1 MKKSKKYADDPYA
14 AREAEKYENPVP
26 SREAIMKLL
35 EEAGQPKSLKKILD
49 GLGVDD
55 EDGKIAVR
63 RRLKAMVRDGQL
75 LRNRKNLFGLAKE
88 MGMICGLIQ
97 GHPDGY
103 GFVIPEAGGEDI
115 FLSAKEM
122 RQVLHGDKVMVR
134 AVEGH
139 QRGKLEGNIVEV
151 LQRNNHTVLGHY
163 HLDSGI
169 AYVIP
174 DDRRI
179 GQDILIP
186 QGQSADARQGQIVVA
201 TIDRQ
206 PDKYTQP
213 VGHISE
219 VLGEHMAP
227 GMEIEIATRKYELPY
242 TWPDEVISKL
252 KYLPTEVQEDQLH
265 GRLDLRDLPLVTIDG
280 EDARDFD
287 DAVFSGK
294 TDSGWQL
301 IVAIADVA
309 SYVKKGHPLDREA
322 VKRGNSVYFPEQV
335 IPMLPEQLSNGLC
348 SLNPDVDRL
357 CMVCIMEID
366 QAGEISEWRFENA
379 VMRSHARLTYSKVA
393 SILVDGDAG
402 LIQQYAAI
410 FEPLQNLYDL
420 YRLRNQWRSK
430 QGMMDLD
437 MPETRIIFNEQ
448 RKIDAIVPLVRNEA
462 HRLIEEFMLA
472 ANVCAAK
479 TIAEADYHGL
489 YRVHEG
495 PTEEKRDNLR
505 KFLFEIGL
513 TLGGGDEPDVT
524 DYSRLLNDMAQ
535 RPDAEV
541 IKPMILRS
549 LSQARYEPACDGHF
563 ALGFTHYTHFTS
575 PIRRYP
581 DLQVH
586 RTLKAILLH
595 KPSPYSELELVELGE
610 HCSMTERR
618 ADDATRDVMRWLKA
632 EYMVDRVGEE
642 FSGAISGV
650 TGFGVFVQLDDIY
663 IDGLIHITA
672 LGNEYFHF
680 DAGKSRLTGEHTRRS
695 YRLGDRLRVTVVRVD
710 VDEGRID
717 LELAG
722 EGAASTSSSNKKP
735 VSGREKFMS
744 KNKAKK
750 GANKHGTAK
759 RGKSLSRNRSGKVK
773 KSKKSKS
780 QSKAR
785 KK

>member
-1 MKKSKKYADDPYA
+1 MTKSKKYTVDPFA
-14 AREAEKYENPVP
+14 AREAEKYDNPVP
-26 SREAIMKLL
+26 SREAIMALL
-35 EEAGQPKSLKKILD
+35 EEAGQPKSMKKILD

-55 EDGKIAVR
+55 EDGKIAIR

-75 LRNRKNLFGLAKE
+75 LKNRKNLFGVAKQ

-97 GHPDGY
+97 GHPDGF

-115 FLSAKEM
+115 FLSAREM

-134 AVEGH
+134 AVEGD
-139 QRGKLEGNIVEV
+139 RKGKLEGSIIEV

-169 AYVIP
+169 GYVIP

-186 QGQSADARQGQIVVA
+186 QGQSADAKHGQIVVA
-201 TIDRQ
+201 AIDSQ
-206 PDKYTQP
+206 PDKHSQP

-242 TWPDEVISKL
+242 VWPDEVNK
-252 KYLPTEVQEDQLH
+252 KVKTLPAEVQDNQIQ
-265 GRLDLRDLPLVTIDG
+265 GRLDLRDLPLLTIDG

-287 DAVFSGK
+287 DAVFSRR
-294 TDSGWQL
+294 TENGWEL

-309 SYVKKGHPLDREA
+309 SYVKKGHELDQEA

-335 IPMLPEQLSNGLC
+335 IPMLPEALSNGLC
-348 SLNPDVDRL
+348 SLNPEVNRL
-357 CMVCIMEID
+357 CMVCIMQID
-366 QAGEISEWRFENA
+366 EGGDISEWRFDNA
-379 VMRSHARLTYSKVA
+379 VMRSHARLTYNKVA
-393 SILVDGDAG
+393 SILVDGDPE
-402 LIQQYAAI
+402 LIQQYSAVFGA
-410 FEPLQNLYDL
+410 LQDL
-420 YRLRNQWRSK
+420 YALYQLRNNWRSR

-437 MPETRIIFNEQ
+437 MPETRIIFNQE
-448 RKIDAIVPLVRNEA
+448 RKIEAIVPQVRNEA

-472 ANVCAAK
+472 ANVCAAR
-479 TIAEADYHGL
+479 TISDAGYHGL
-489 YRVHEG
+489 YRVHDG

-513 TLGGGDEPDVT
+513 SLGGGDEPDVE
-524 DYSRLLNDMAQ
+524 DYSRLLADMSE
-535 RPDAEV
+535 RDDAEV

-549 LSQARYEPACDGHF
+549 LSQARYEPTCDGHF

-586 RTLKAILLH
+586 RTLKAILLK
-595 KPSPYSELELVELGE
+595 KPSPYSELQLVELGE

-632 EYMVDRVGEE
+632 EYMVDRVGEQ
-642 FSGAISGV
+642 FTGAVSGV
-650 TGFGVFVQLDDIY
+650 TGFGLFVQLDDIY
-663 IDGLIHITA
+663 IDGLIHITS
-672 LGNEYFHF
+672 LGNDYFQF
-680 DAGKSRLTGEHTRRS
+680 DAAKGRLTGERTHRS
-695 YRLGDRLRVTVVRVD
+695 YRLGDRLSVTVVRVD

-717 LELAG
+717 LELAENPEAKTG
-722 EGAASTSSSNKKP
+722 SEKKP
-735 VSGREKFMS
+735 VSGRDKFMS
-744 KNKAKK
+744 KKPRKK
-750 GANKHGTAK
+750 GTNKHGSSK
-759 RGKSLSRNRSGKVK
+759 RGSTLSRNKSGKKKSNKKKSVK
-773 KSKKSKS
+773 K
-780 QSKAR
+780 AR
-785 KK
+785 RS

>member
-1 MKKSKKYADDPYA
+1 MTKSKKYTVDPYA
-14 AREAEKYENPVP
+14 AREAEKYDNPVP
-26 SREAIMKLL
+26 SREAIMAVL
-35 EEAGQPKSLKKILD
+35 EEAGQPKSLGKILSA
-49 GLGVDD
+49 LGVDD
-55 EDGKIAVR
+55 EDGKIAIR

-75 LRNRKNLFGLAKE
+75 LRNRKNLFGLAKQ

-97 GHPDGY
+97 GHPDGF

-115 FLSAKEM
+115 FLSAREM

-134 AVEGH
+134 AVEGDR
-139 QRGKLEGNIVEV
+139 RGKLEGSIVEV
-151 LQRNNHTVLGHY
+151 LQHNNETVLGHY

-169 AYVIP
+169 GYVIP

-186 QGQSADARQGQIVVA
+186 QGQEAEAQHGQIVVA
-201 TIDRQ
+201 VIDRQ
-206 PDKYTQP
+206 PDKHSQP

-242 TWPDEVISKL
+242 IWPDEVTKRVE
-252 KYLPTEVQEDQLH
+252 KLPTDVQQNQIK
-265 GRLDLRDLPLVTIDG
+265 GRLDLRDQPLVTIDG

-287 DAVFSGK
+287 DAVLSRK
-294 TDSGWQL
+294 TDTGWEL

-309 SYVKKGHPLDREA
+309 SYVKKGQVLDQEA

-335 IPMLPEQLSNGLC
+335 IPMLPEALSNGLC

-357 CMVCIMEID
+357 CMVCIMDVD
-366 QAGEISEWRFENA
+366 QDGDITEWRFDNA
-379 VMRSHARLTYSKVA
+379 VMRSHARLTYDKVA
-393 SILVDGDAG
+393 SILVDGDPE
-402 LIQQYAAI
+402 LIQQYAAV

-420 YRLRNQWRSK
+420 YRLRNNWRSR

-437 MPETRIIFNEQ
+437 MPETRIIFNEE
-448 RKIDAIVPLVRNEA
+448 RKIEAIVPLVRNEA

-472 ANVCAAK
+472 ANVCAAR
-479 TIAEADYHGL
+479 TISDANYHGL
-489 YRVHEG
+489 YRVHDG

-513 TLGGGDEPDVT
+513 TLSGGDEPGVN
-524 DYSRLLNDMAQ
+524 DYSRLLADMAQ
-535 RPDAEV
+535 RDDAEV

-549 LSQARYEPACDGHF
+549 LSQAPYEPSCDGHF
-563 ALGFTHYTHFTS
+563 ALGFTHYAHFTS

-586 RTLKAILLH
+586 RTLKAILLK

-642 FSGAISGV
+642 FSGAVSGV
-650 TGFGVFVQLDDIY
+650 TGFGLFVQLDDIY

-672 LGNEYFHF
+672 LGNDYFQF
-680 DAGKSRLTGEHTRRS
+680 DAAKGRLIGERTNHS
-695 YRLGDRLRVTVVRVD
+695 YRLGDKMNVVVVRVD
-710 VDEGRID
+710 VDEGKID
-717 LELAG
+717 LELAEKPEAKKG
-722 EGAASTSSSNKKP
+722 SEKKP
-735 VSGREKFMS
+735 VSGRDKFMS
-744 KNKAKK
+744 KKPKK
-750 GANKHGTAK
+750 GTNKHGTAK
-759 RGKSLSRNRSGKVK
+759 RGKTTSRNKNRKKSVK
-773 KSKKSKS
+773 KSKGV
-780 QSKAR
+780 
-785 KK
+785 KKTRRS

>member
-1 MKKSKKYADDPYA
+1 MTKSKKYTVDPFA
-14 AREAEKYENPVP
+14 AREAEKYDNPVP
-26 SREAIMKLL
+26 SREAIMAVL
-35 EEAGQPKSLKKILD
+35 EEAGQPKSLGKILTA
-49 GLGVDD
+49 LGVDD
-55 EDGKIAVR
+55 EDGKIAIR

-75 LRNRKNLFGLAKE
+75 LRNRKNLFGLARQ
-88 MGMICGLIQ
+88 MGMVCGLIQ
-97 GHPDGY
+97 GHPDGF
-103 GFVIPEAGGEDI
+103 GFVIPEAGGDDI
-115 FLSAKEM
+115 FLSAREM

-134 AVEGH
+134 AVEGDR
-139 QRGKLEGNIVEV
+139 RGKLEGSIVEV
-151 LQRNNHTVLGHY
+151 LQRNNQTVLGHY

-169 AYVIP
+169 GYVIP

-186 QGQSADARQGQIVVA
+186 QGQAAEAQQGQIVVA
-201 TIDRQ
+201 VIDRQ
-206 PDKYTQP
+206 PDKHSQP

-242 TWPDEVISKL
+242 IWPDEVNKRVG
-252 KYLPTEVQEDQLH
+252 KLPTEVQQDQVQ
-265 GRLDLRDLPLVTIDG
+265 GRLDLRQLPLVTIDG

-287 DAVFSGK
+287 DAVLSRK
-294 TDSGWQL
+294 TKTGWEL
-301 IVAIADVA
+301 TVAIADVA
-309 SYVKKGHPLDREA
+309 SYVKKGQVLDQEA

-335 IPMLPEQLSNGLC
+335 IPMLPEALSNGLC

-357 CMVCIMEID
+357 CMVCIMDID
-366 QAGEISEWRFENA
+366 QDGEITAWRFDNA
-379 VMRSHARLTYSKVA
+379 VMRSHARLTYDKVA
-393 SILVDGDAG
+393 AILVDGDPA
-402 LIQQYAAI
+402 LIHQYAAV
-410 FEPLQNLYDL
+410 FEPLQDLYDL
-420 YRLRNQWRSK
+420 YKLRNHWRSR

-437 MPETRIIFNEQ
+437 MPETRIIFNEE
-448 RKIDAIVPLVRNEA
+448 RKIEAIVPLVRNEA

-472 ANVCAAK
+472 ANVCAAR
-479 TIAEADYHGL
+479 TISDANYHGL
-489 YRVHEG
+489 YRVHDG

-513 TLGGGDEPDVT
+513 TLGGGDEPDVN
-524 DYSRLLNDMAQ
+524 DYSRLLADMAQ
-535 RPDAEV
+535 RDDAEV

-549 LSQARYEPACDGHF
+549 LSQARYEPSCDGHF

-586 RTLKAILLH
+586 RTLKAILLK

-642 FSGAISGV
+642 FSGAVSGV
-650 TGFGVFVQLDDIY
+650 TGFGLFVQLDDIY

-672 LGNEYFHF
+672 LGNDYFQF
-680 DAGKSRLTGEHTRRS
+680 DAAKGRLIGERTNRS
-695 YRLGDRLRVTVVRVD
+695 YRLGDKMNVVVVRVD

-717 LELAG
+717 LELADKP
-722 EGAASTSSSNKKP
+722 EAKTESEKKP
-735 VSGREKFMS
+735 VSGRDKFMS
-744 KNKAKK
+744 KKPKK
-750 GANKHGTAK
+750 GTNKHGTAK
-759 RGKSLSRNRSGKVK
+759 RGKTTSRNKNRKKSVK
-773 KSKKSKS
+773 KSKAANKTMSS
-780 QSKAR
+780 
-785 KK
+785 

>member
-1 MKKSKKYADDPYA
+1 MTKSKKYTEDPFA
-14 AREAEKYENPVP
+14 EREAEKYENPVP
-26 SREAIMKLL
+26 SREAILSLL
-35 EEAGQPKSLKKILD
+35 KQTGQLLPLMKILD
-49 GLGVDD
+49 ALNIDD
-55 EDGKIAVR
+55 EESKIAIR

-75 LRNRKNLFGLAKE
+75 LRNRKNMYGLAQQ
-88 MGMICGLIQ
+88 MGMTCGLIQ

-103 GFVIPEAGGEDI
+103 GFVIPEAGGEDV

-134 AVEGH
+134 AMEGA
-139 QRGKLEGNIVEV
+139 RGKLEGSIVEV

-163 HLDSGI
+163 HVDTGI
-169 AYVIP
+169 GYVIP

-179 GQDILIP
+179 VQDILIP
-186 QGQSADARQGQIVVA
+186 QGRSAEAKQGQIVVA
-201 TIDRQ
+201 VIDRQ
-206 PDKYTQP
+206 PDKHSQP

-242 TWPDEVISKL
+242 IWPDEVSHKV
-252 KYLPTEVQEDQLH
+252 KSLPSEVHKGQAQ
-265 GRLDLRDLPLVTIDG
+265 GRLDLRDQPLVTIDG

-287 DAVFSGK
+287 DAVLSRK

-309 SYVKKGHPLDREA
+309 AYVKKGQPLDKEA
-322 VKRGNSVYFPEQV
+322 IKRGNSVYFPEQV

-366 QAGEISEWRFENA
+366 QNGEISDWRFDNA
-379 VMRSHARLTYSKVA
+379 VMCSRARLTYTKVA
-393 SILVDGDAG
+393 SILVEGDPE
-402 LIQQYAAI
+402 LIQEYSSV
-410 FEPLQNLYDL
+410 FEALQNLYEL
-420 YRLRNQWRSK
+420 YQLRRLWRER
-430 QGMMDLD
+430 QGAMDLD
-437 MPETRIIFNEQ
+437 MPETRIIFNDK
-448 RKIDAIVPLVRNEA
+448 RKIEAIVPQVRNEA

-479 TIAEADYHGL
+479 TISDARYPGL

-505 KFLFEIGL
+505 KFLFEVGL
-513 TLGGGDEPDVT
+513 SLSGGDEPGVQ
-524 DYSRLLNDMAQ
+524 DYARLLADVSQ

-549 LSQARYEPACDGHF
+549 LSQARYTPDCDGHF

-586 RTLKAILLH
+586 RTLKAILR
-595 KPSPYSELELVELGE
+595 KNPSPYTELELVELGE

-632 EYMVDRVGEE
+632 EYMVDHVGGE
-642 FSGAISGV
+642 FPGTVSGV
-650 TGFGVFVQLDDIY
+650 TGFGLFVTLDEIY

-672 LGNEYFHF
+672 LGNDYFQF
-680 DAGKSRLTGEHTRRS
+680 DVAKGRLSGERTRRT
-695 YRLGDRLRVTVVRVD
+695 YRLGDRLRVVVVRVD

-722 EGAASTSSSNKKP
+722 KDGETKDGAETQNKRQGKSSSKK
-735 VSGREKFMS
+735 S
-744 KNKAKK
+744 KTK
-750 GANKHGTAK
+750 GTNKHGTGKRGKTLSRNKGGKKNSRQAK
-759 RGKSLSRNRSGKVK
+759 RGKKVRRT
-773 KSKKSKS
+773 
-780 QSKAR
+780 Q
-785 KK
+785 

>member
-1 MKKSKKYADDPYA
+1 MTKSKKYTKDPFA
-14 AREAEKYENPVP
+14 EREAEKYENPVP
-26 SREAIMKLL
+26 SREAILSLL
-35 EEAGQPKSLKKILD
+35 KQAGRLLSLKKIL
-49 GLGVDD
+49 GALNIDD
-55 EDGKIAVR
+55 EESKEAIR

-75 LRNRKNLFGLAKE
+75 LRNRKNMYGLAQQ
-88 MGMICGLIQ
+88 MGMTCGLIQ

-103 GFVIPEAGGEDI
+103 GFVIPEAGGEDV

-134 AVEGH
+134 SMEGP
-139 QRGKLEGNIVEV
+139 RGKLEGSIVEV

-163 HLDSGI
+163 HVDAGI
-169 AYVIP
+169 GYVIP

-201 TIDRQ
+201 VIDRQ
-206 PDKYTQP
+206 PDKHSRP

-227 GMEIEIATRKYELPY
+227 GMEIEIATRKYELPHI
-242 TWPDEVISKL
+242 WPDEVSHRVKS
-252 KYLPTEVQEDQLH
+252 LPSEVQDDQTQ
-265 GRLDLRDLPLVTIDG
+265 GRLDLRDQPLLTIDG

-287 DAVFSGK
+287 DAVLSLR
-294 TDSGWQL
+294 TESGWQL
-301 IVAIADVA
+301 TVAIADVA
-309 SYVKKGHPLDREA
+309 SYVKKGQPLDKEA
-322 VKRGNSVYFPEQV
+322 IKRGNSVYFPEQV
-335 IPMLPEQLSNGLC
+335 IPMLPEKLSNGLC

-366 QAGEISEWRFENA
+366 HEGEITDWRFDNA
-379 VMRSHARLTYSKVA
+379 VMRSQARLTYTRVA
-393 SILVDGDAG
+393 SILVDGDQD
-402 LIQQYAAI
+402 LIQEYSSV
-410 FEPLQNLYDL
+410 FEALQNLYSL
-420 YRLRNQWRSK
+420 YQLRQRWRER
-430 QGMMDLD
+430 QGAMDLD
-437 MPETRIIFNEQ
+437 MPETLIIFNDE
-448 RKIDAIVPLVRNEA
+448 RKIEAIVPQVRNEA

-472 ANVCAAK
+472 ANVCAAR
-479 TIAEADYHGL
+479 TISDAKYPGL

-505 KFLFEIGL
+505 NFLFEIGL
-513 TLGGGDEPDVT
+513 SLSGGDEPDVQ
-524 DYSRLLNDMAQ
+524 DYARLLADMSQ

-549 LSQARYEPACDGHF
+549 LSQARYTPDCDGHF

-586 RTLKAILLH
+586 RTLKAILLK
-595 KPSPYSELELVELGE
+595 KPSPYKELELVELGE

-632 EYMVDRVGEE
+632 EYMVDHVGDE
-642 FSGAISGV
+642 FPGTVSGV
-650 TGFGVFVQLDDIY
+650 TGFGLFVTLDEIY

-672 LGNEYFHF
+672 LGNDYFHF
-680 DAGKSRLTGEHTRRS
+680 DAAKSRLTGERTRKT
-695 YRLGDRLRVTVVRVD
+695 YRPGDRLQVMVVRVD

-717 LELAG
+717 LEFAG
-722 EGAASTSSSNKKP
+722 KVGGGKTGSENQDDRRGKSRT
-735 VSGREKFMS
+735 R
-744 KNKAKK
+744 KNKTK
-750 GANKHGTAK
+750 GTNKHGTGK
-759 RGKSLSRNRSGKVK
+759 RGKTLSRNKAGKKNSKQTRRGK
-773 KSKKSKS
+773 KN
-780 QSKAR
+780 R
-785 KK
+785 KPS

>member
-1 MKKSKKYADDPYA
+1 MTKSKKYSADPYA
-14 AREAEKYENPVP
+14 AREAEKYDNPVP
-26 SREAIMKLL
+26 SREAIMAVLK
-35 EEAGQPKSLKKILD
+35 EAGQPKSIRNILTA
-49 GLGVDD
+49 LGVDD
-55 EDGKIAVR
+55 EDGKIAIR

-75 LRNRKNLFGLAKE
+75 LRNRKNLYGLARE

-97 GHPDGY
+97 GHPDGF

-115 FLSAKEM
+115 FLSAREM

-134 AVEGH
+134 AVEGD
-139 QRGKLEGNIVEV
+139 RKGKLEGSIVEV

-169 AYVIP
+169 GYVIP

-186 QGQSADARQGQIVVA
+186 QGQAADAKHGQIVVA
-201 TIDRQ
+201 TIDNQ
-206 PDKYTQP
+206 PDKVSQP

-242 TWPDEVISKL
+242 IWPESVEKNVKSLPSEVH
-252 KYLPTEVQEDQLH
+252 EDQLQ
-265 GRLDLRDLPLVTIDG
+265 GRLDLRHLQLVTIDG

-287 DAVFSGK
+287 DAVFSRK
-294 TDSGWQL
+294 TEKGWEL

-309 SYVKKGHPLDREA
+309 SYVKKGQELDKEA

-335 IPMLPEQLSNGLC
+335 IPMLPEVLSNGLC
-348 SLNPDVDRL
+348 SLNPEVNRL
-357 CMVCIMEID
+357 CMVCIMQID
-366 QAGEISEWRFENA
+366 DSGEIKDWRFDNA
-379 VMRSHARLTYSKVA
+379 VMRSHARLTYDKVA
-393 SILVDGDAG
+393 SILVDGDPD
-402 LIQQYAAI
+402 LIQQYASL
-410 FEPLQNLYDL
+410 FESLQNLYQL
-420 YRLRNQWRSK
+420 YKLRNHWRSG

-437 MPETRIIFNEQ
+437 MPETRIIFNEE
-448 RKIDAIVPLVRNEA
+448 RKIEAIVPQVRNEA

-472 ANVCAAK
+472 ANICAAR
-479 TIAEADYHGL
+479 TISDAKYHAL
-489 YRVHEG
+489 YRVHDG

-513 TLGGGDEPDVT
+513 SLGGGDEPGVP
-524 DYSRLLNDMAQ
+524 DYSRLLADMSE
-535 RPDAEV
+535 RDDAEV

-549 LSQARYEPACDGHF
+549 LSQARYEPECNGHF

-586 RTLKAILLH
+586 RTLKAILLK
-595 KPSPYSELELVELGE
+595 KPSPYTELELVELGE

-632 EYMVDRVGEE
+632 EYMVDRVGQE
-642 FSGAISGV
+642 FTGAVSGV
-650 TGFGVFVQLDDIY
+650 TGFGLFVQLDDIY

-672 LGNEYFHF
+672 LGNDYFQF
-680 DAGKSRLTGEHTRRS
+680 DAAKSRLTGERSNQS
-695 YRLGDRLRVTVVRVD
+695 YRLGDRLNVIVVRVD

-717 LELAG
+717 LELADQS
-722 EGAASTSSSNKKP
+722 AATAKSVNKSA
-735 VSGREKFMS
+735 SGREKFMS
-744 KNKAKK
+744 KMPKK
-750 GANKHGTAK
+750 GTKKRSTAK
-759 RGKSLSRNRSGKVK
+759 RGKTSSQDKRGANKPRQSKAVK
-773 KSKKSKS
+773 KSRS
-780 QSKAR
+780 
-785 KK
+785 

>member
-1 MKKSKKYADDPYA
+1 MKKSKKYTNDPFA
-14 AREAEKYENPVP
+14 EREAGKYENPVP
-26 SREAIMKLL
+26 SREAILSLL
-35 EEAGQPKSLKKILD
+35 KEAGQLLSMKKIL
-49 GLGVDD
+49 GALEIDD
-55 EDGKIAVR
+55 AESKEAIR

-75 LRNRKNLFGLAKE
+75 LRNRKNMYGMAQQ

-97 GHPDGY
+97 GHPDGF
-103 GFVIPEAGGEDI
+103 GFVIPEAGGDDV
-115 FLSAKEM
+115 FLSAREM

-134 AVEGH
+134 TMEG
-139 QRGKLEGNIVEV
+139 QRGKQEGSIVEV
-151 LQRNNHTVLGHY
+151 LQRNNHTVLGNY
-163 HLDSGI
+163 HVDTGI
-169 AYVIP
+169 GYVIP

-186 QGQSADARQGQIVVA
+186 QGQSADAKPGQIVVA
-201 TIDRQ
+201 VIDRQ
-206 PDKYTQP
+206 PDKHSQP

-227 GMEIEIATRKYELPY
+227 GMEIEIATRKYELPHA
-242 TWPDEVISKL
+242 WPDEVSNKV
-252 KYLPTEVQEDQLH
+252 KTLPSEVQEEQTQ
-265 GRLDLRDLPLVTIDG
+265 GRLDLRDQPLVTIDG

-287 DAVFSGK
+287 DAVLSRK
-294 TDSGWQL
+294 TETGWQL

-309 SYVKKGHPLDREA
+309 SYVKKGQPLDKEA

-335 IPMLPEQLSNGLC
+335 IPMLPEKLSNGLC

-366 QAGEISEWRFENA
+366 HDGEISDWRFDNA
-379 VMRSHARLTYSKVA
+379 VMRSQARLTYEKVA
-393 SILVDGDAG
+393 SILVDGDAE
-402 LIQQYAAI
+402 LIREYASV
-410 FEPLQNLYDL
+410 FEALQNLYQL
-420 YRLRNQWRSK
+420 YQLRHQWRER
-430 QGMMDLD
+430 QGAMDLD
-437 MPETRIIFNEQ
+437 MPETRIIFNEE
-448 RKIDAIVPLVRNEA
+448 RKIEAIVPQIRNEA

-472 ANVCAAK
+472 ANVCAAR
-479 TIAEADYHGL
+479 TISDANYHGL

-513 TLGGGDEPDVT
+513 SLSGGDEPGVK
-524 DYSRLLNDMAQ
+524 DYAQLLEDMSQ

-549 LSQARYEPACDGHF
+549 LSQARYTPDCDGHF
-563 ALGFTHYTHFTS
+563 ALGFTHYAHFTS

-586 RTLKAILLH
+586 RTLKAILRK
-595 KPSPYSELELVELGE
+595 KPSPYTELELVELGE

-632 EYMVDRVGEE
+632 EYMVDHVGEE
-642 FSGAISGV
+642 FSGSVSGV
-650 TGFGVFVQLDDIY
+650 TGFGLFVTLDEIF

-672 LGNEYFHF
+672 LGNDYFQF
-680 DAGKSRLTGEHTRRS
+680 DAAKSRLTGERTHKS
-695 YRLGDRLRVTVVRVD
+695 YRPGDRLQVIVVRVD

-722 EGAASTSSSNKKP
+722 FDAGSKRGSENKGPRDRNPK
-735 VSGREKFMS
+735 GKGKS
-744 KNKAKK
+744 KGK
-750 GANKHGTAK
+750 NKHGTEK
-759 RGKSLSRNRSGKVK
+759 RGKALSRKKGGKKNIRRGK
-773 KSKKSKS
+773 KP
-780 QSKAR
+780 
-785 KK
+785 

>member
-1 MKKSKKYADDPYA
+1 MTKSKKYVDDPYA
-14 AREAEKYENPVP
+14 AREAEKYDNPVP

-151 LQRNNHTVLGHY
+151 LQRNNHTVLGHF

-186 QGQSADARQGQIVVA
+186 QGQSADASQGQIVVA

-242 TWPDEVISKL
+242 IWPDEVTSKL
-252 KYLPTEVQEDQLH
+252 IHLPTEVQEDQLQ

-287 DAVFSGK
+287 DAVFSRK

-309 SYVKKGHPLDREA
+309 SYVKKGHPLDKEA
-322 VKRGNSVYFPEQV
+322 IKRGNSVYFPEQV

-357 CMVCIMEID
+357 CMACIMEID

-410 FEPLQNLYDL
+410 FEPLQNLYEL

-479 TIAEADYHGL
+479 TIADANYHGL

-549 LSQARYEPACDGHF
+549 LSQARYEPTCDGHF

-586 RTLKAILLH
+586 RTLKAILTQ

-642 FSGAISGV
+642 FSGAVSGV

-722 EGAASTSSSNKKP
+722 EDVASTSRTDKKP

-744 KNKAKK
+744 KNKPKK

-759 RGKSLSRNRSGKVK
+759 RGKSLARNRSGKVK
-773 KSKKSKS
+773 TSKKSKS
-780 QSKAR
+780 RSKAR

>member
-1 MKKSKKYADDPYA
+1 MTKSKKYTVDPFA
-14 AREAEKYENPVP
+14 AREAEKYDNPVP
-26 SREAIMKLL
+26 SREAIMALL
-35 EEAGQPKSLKKILD
+35 EEAGQPKSMKKILD
-49 GLGVDD
+49 GLGVDG
-55 EDGKIAVR
+55 EDGKIAIR

-75 LRNRKNLFGLAKE
+75 LKNRKNLFGVAKQ

-97 GHPDGY
+97 GHPDGF

-115 FLSAKEM
+115 FLSAREM
-122 RQVLHGDKVMVR
+122 RQVLHGDRVMVR
-134 AVEGH
+134 AVEGD
-139 QRGKLEGNIVEV
+139 RKGKLEGSIIEV

-169 AYVIP
+169 GYVIP

-186 QGQSADARQGQIVVA
+186 QGQSADAKHGQIVVA
-201 TIDRQ
+201 TIDNQ
-206 PDKYTQP
+206 PDKHSQP

-242 TWPDEVISKL
+242 IWPDEVNK
-252 KYLPTEVQEDQLH
+252 KVKTLPSDVQDKQIQ
-265 GRLDLRDLPLVTIDG
+265 GRLDLRNLPLLTIDG

-287 DAVFSGK
+287 DAVFSHR
-294 TDSGWQL
+294 TENGWEL

-309 SYVKKGHPLDREA
+309 SYVKKGNELDQEA

-335 IPMLPEQLSNGLC
+335 IPMLPEALSNGLC
-348 SLNPDVDRL
+348 SLNPEVNRL
-357 CMVCIMEID
+357 CMVCIMQID
-366 QAGEISEWRFENA
+366 ENGEISEWRFDNA
-379 VMRSHARLTYSKVA
+379 VMRSHARLTYNKVA
-393 SILVDGDAG
+393 SILVDGDPE
-402 LIQQYAAI
+402 LIQQYSAVFGA
-410 FEPLQNLYDL
+410 LQNLYNL
-420 YRLRNQWRSK
+420 YQLRNNWRSR

-437 MPETRIIFNEQ
+437 MPETRIIFNEE
-448 RKIDAIVPLVRNEA
+448 RKIEAIVPQVRNEA

-472 ANVCAAK
+472 ANICAAR
-479 TIAEADYHGL
+479 TISDAGYHGL
-489 YRVHEG
+489 YRVHDG

-513 TLGGGDEPDVT
+513 SLGGGDEPDVE
-524 DYSRLLNDMAQ
+524 DYSRLLADMSQ
-535 RPDAEV
+535 RDDAEV

-549 LSQARYEPACDGHF
+549 LSQARYEPTCDGHF

-586 RTLKAILLH
+586 RTLKAILLK
-595 KPSPYSELELVELGE
+595 KPSPYSELQLVELGE

-642 FSGAISGV
+642 FSGAVSGV
-650 TGFGVFVQLDDIY
+650 TGFGLFVQLDDIY
-663 IDGLIHITA
+663 IDGLIHITS
-672 LGNEYFHF
+672 LGNDYFQF
-680 DAGKSRLTGEHTRRS
+680 DAAKGRLTGERTHRS
-695 YRLGDRLRVTVVRVD
+695 YRLGDRLSVTVVRVD

-717 LELAG
+717 LELAEKPEEKTG
-722 EGAASTSSSNKKP
+722 SEKKS
-735 VSGREKFMS
+735 VSGRDKFMS
-744 KNKAKK
+744 KKPSKK
-750 GANKHGTAK
+750 GTNKHGTTK
-759 RGKSLSRNRSGKVK
+759 RGSTLSRNKSGKKSSKKKKSVK
-773 KSKKSKS
+773 K
-780 QSKAR
+780 AR
-785 KK
+785 RS

>member
-1 MKKSKKYADDPYA
+1 MTKLKKYPDDPFA
-14 AREAEKYENPVP
+14 KREAEKYENPVP
-26 SREAIMKLL
+26 SREAILALL
-35 EEAGQPKSLKKILD
+35 GGAGRLFSLKKIL
-49 GLGVDD
+49 GAFEI
-55 EDGKIAVR
+55 EDADSKVAIR

-75 LRNRKNLFGLAKE
+75 LRNRKNLYGLAGQ
-88 MGMICGLIQ
+88 MGMVCGLIQ

-103 GFVIPEAGGEDI
+103 GFVIPEAGGDDV
-115 FLSAKEM
+115 FLSAREM

-134 AVEGH
+134 AVEGDR
-139 QRGKLEGNIVEV
+139 RGKLEGSIVEV
-151 LQRNNHTVLGHY
+151 LQRNNHTVLGHF

-179 GQDILIP
+179 GQEILIP
-186 QGQSADARQGQIVVA
+186 QGRSADAKQGQIVVA
-201 TIDRQ
+201 VIDSQ
-206 PDKYTQP
+206 PDKHSKP

-242 TWPDEVISKL
+242 SWPDEVNERVSK
-252 KYLPTEVQEDQLH
+252 LPTEVQENQLQ
-265 GRLDLRDLPLVTIDG
+265 GRLDLRDLPLLTIDG

-287 DAVFSGK
+287 DAVVSRK

-309 SYVKKGHPLDREA
+309 SYVKKGQPLDKEA

-348 SLNPDVDRL
+348 SLNPAVDRL

-366 QAGEISEWRFENA
+366 HDGEISDWRFDNA
-379 VMRSHARLTYSKVA
+379 VMRSQARLTYTQVA
-393 SILVDGDAG
+393 AILVDGDPE
-402 LIQQYAAI
+402 LIQQYAAV

-420 YRLRNQWRSK
+420 FRLRNQWRSK

-437 MPETRIIFNEQ
+437 MPETRIIFNEE
-448 RKIDAIVPLVRNEA
+448 RKIEAIVPQVRNEA

-472 ANVCAAK
+472 ANVCAAR
-479 TIAEADYHGL
+479 TISDANYHGL
-489 YRVHEG
+489 YRVHDG

-513 TLGGGDEPDVT
+513 SLGGGDEPDVN
-524 DYSRLLNDMAQ
+524 DYSRLLTDMTQ
-535 RPDAEV
+535 RDDAEV
-541 IKPMILRS
+541 IKPMVLRS
-549 LSQARYEPACDGHF
+549 LSQARYEPACNGHF

-586 RTLKAILLH
+586 RTLKAILLN

-632 EYMVDRVGEE
+632 EYMVDHVGEE
-642 FSGAISGV
+642 FTGAVSGV
-650 TGFGVFVQLDDIY
+650 TGFGLFVQLDEIY

-672 LGNEYFHF
+672 LGNDYFQY
-680 DAGKSRLTGEHTRRS
+680 DAAKGRLTGERTHRS
-695 YRLGDRLRVTVVRVD
+695 YRLGDRLRVVVVRVD
-710 VDEGRID
+710 VDEGKID

-722 EGAASTSSSNKKP
+722 EEGSTKPGSDKKS
-735 VSGREKFMS
+735 VSGRDKFMS
-744 KNKAKK
+744 KMPKK
-750 GANKHGTAK
+750 GTNKHGTAK
-759 RGKSLSRNRSGKVK
+759 RGKSLSRNKNGRKG
-773 KSKKSKS
+773 SKKSKTRT
-780 QSKAR
+780 KVG

>member
-1 MKKSKKYADDPYA
+1 MTKSKKYTVDPFA
-14 AREAEKYENPVP
+14 AREAEKYDNPVP
-26 SREAIMKLL
+26 SREAIMAVL
-35 EEAGQPKSLKKILD
+35 EEAGQPKSLAKILTA
-49 GLGVDD
+49 LGIDD
-55 EDGKIAVR
+55 EDGKIAIR

-75 LRNRKNLFGLAKE
+75 LRNRKNLFGLAKQ

-97 GHPDGY
+97 GHPDGF

-115 FLSAKEM
+115 FLSAREM

-134 AVEGH
+134 AVEGD
-139 QRGKLEGNIVEV
+139 RKGKLEGTIVEV
-151 LQRNNHTVLGHY
+151 LQRNNQTVLGHY
-163 HLDSGI
+163 HLESGI
-169 AYVIP
+169 GYVIP

-186 QGQSADARQGQIVVA
+186 QGQSADAKQGQIVVA
-201 TIDRQ
+201 VIDSQ
-206 PDKYTQP
+206 PDKHSQP

-242 TWPDEVISKL
+242 IWPDEVSKRVE
-252 KYLPTEVQEDQLH
+252 KLPAEVQQDQIQ
-265 GRLDLRDLPLVTIDG
+265 GRLDLRQQPLVTIDG

-287 DAVFSGK
+287 DAVLSRK
-294 TDSGWQL
+294 TKTGWEL
-301 IVAIADVA
+301 TVAIADVA
-309 SYVKKGHPLDREA
+309 SYVKKGQVLDQEA

-335 IPMLPEQLSNGLC
+335 IPMLPEALSNGLC

-357 CMVCIMEID
+357 CMVCIMDID
-366 QAGEISEWRFENA
+366 QDGEITAWRFDNA
-379 VMRSHARLTYSKVA
+379 VMRSHARLTYDKVA
-393 SILVDGDAG
+393 AILVDGDPE
-402 LIQQYAAI
+402 LIQQYAAV

-420 YRLRNQWRSK
+420 YRLRNYWRGR

-437 MPETRIIFNEQ
+437 MPETRIIFNEE
-448 RKIDAIVPLVRNEA
+448 RKIEAIVPLVRNEA

-472 ANVCAAK
+472 ANVCAAR
-479 TIAEADYHGL
+479 TISDAGYHGL
-489 YRVHEG
+489 YRVHDG

-513 TLGGGDEPDVT
+513 TLGGGDEPDVN
-524 DYSRLLNDMAQ
+524 DYSSLLADISQ
-535 RPDAEV
+535 RDDAEI
-541 IKPMILRS
+541 IKPMLLRS
-549 LSQARYEPACDGHF
+549 LSQARYEPSCDGHF

-586 RTLKAILLH
+586 RTLKAILLK

-632 EYMVDRVGEE
+632 EYMVDHVGDE
-642 FSGAISGV
+642 FSGTVSGV
-650 TGFGVFVQLDDIY
+650 TGFGLFVQLDEIY

-672 LGNEYFHF
+672 LGNDYFQF
-680 DAGKSRLTGEHTRRS
+680 DAAKGRLTGERTNRS
-695 YRLGDRLRVTVVRVD
+695 YRLGDKLNVVVVRVD

-717 LELAG
+717 LELAEKPEAKTG
-722 EGAASTSSSNKKP
+722 SDKKP
-735 VSGREKFMS
+735 VSGRDKFMS
-744 KNKAKK
+744 KKPKK
-750 GANKHGTAK
+750 GTNKHGTAK
-759 RGKSLSRNRSGKVK
+759 RGKTTSRNKNRKKKTVK
-773 KSKKSKS
+773 KSKGT
-780 QSKAR
+780 
-785 KK
+785 KKTRRS

>member
-1 MKKSKKYADDPYA
+1 MTKSKKYTDDPFA
-14 AREAEKYENPVP
+14 KREAEKYENPVP
-26 SREAIMKLL
+26 SREAILSLL
-35 EEAGQPKSLKKILD
+35 KQAGQLLSLKKIL
-49 GLGVDD
+49 GALSISD
-55 EDGKIAVR
+55 EDGKIAIR

-75 LRNRKNLFGLAKE
+75 LRNRKNLYGLAGQ
-88 MGMICGLIQ
+88 MGMVCGLIQ

-103 GFVIPEAGGEDI
+103 GFVIPEAGGEDV
-115 FLSAKEM
+115 FLNAKEM

-134 AVEGH
+134 AVEGDR
-139 QRGKLEGNIVEV
+139 RGKLEGSIVEV
-151 LQRNNHTVLGHY
+151 LQRNNLSVLGHY
-163 HLDSGI
+163 HVDTGI
-169 AYVIP
+169 GYVIP

-201 TIDRQ
+201 VIDRQ
-206 PDKYTQP
+206 PDKHSQP

-242 TWPDEVISKL
+242 TWPDEVSERVSK
-252 KYLPTEVQEDQLH
+252 LPTEVHEDQLQ
-265 GRLDLRDLPLVTIDG
+265 GRLDLRDQPLVTIDG

-287 DAVFSGK
+287 DAVISRK

-309 SYVKKGHPLDREA
+309 SYVKKGQPLDMEA

-366 QAGEISEWRFENA
+366 QQGEISDWRFDNA
-379 VMRSHARLTYSKVA
+379 VMRSHARLTYTKVA
-393 SILVDGDAG
+393 AILVDGDPE
-402 LIQQYAAI
+402 LVQQYAAV

-437 MPETRIIFNEQ
+437 MPETRIIFNEE
-448 RKIDAIVPLVRNEA
+448 RKIEAIVPQVRNEA

-472 ANVCAAK
+472 ANVCAAR
-479 TIAEADYHGL
+479 TISEANYHGL
-489 YRVHEG
+489 YRVHDG

-505 KFLFEIGL
+505 QFLFEIGL
-513 TLGGGDEPDVT
+513 SLGGGDEPDVN
-524 DYSRLLNDMAQ
+524 DYSRLLADMSQ
-535 RPDAEV
+535 RDDAEV
-541 IKPMILRS
+541 IKPMVLRS

-586 RTLKAILLH
+586 RTLKAILLK

-632 EYMVDRVGEE
+632 EYMVDHVGEE
-642 FSGAISGV
+642 FTGAVSGV
-650 TGFGVFVQLDDIY
+650 TGFGLFVQLDDIY

-672 LGNEYFHF
+672 LGNDYFQY
-680 DAGKSRLTGEHTRRS
+680 DAAKGRLTGERTHRS
-695 YRLGDRLRVTVVRVD
+695 YRLGDRLSVVVVRVD
-710 VDEGRID
+710 VDEGKID

-722 EGAASTSSSNKKP
+722 EEGSAKPGSDKKS

-744 KNKAKK
+744 KKPKK
-750 GANKHGTAK
+750 GTNKHGTAK
-759 RGKSLSRNRSGKVK
+759 RGKTLSRNKKGKK
-773 KSKKSKS
+773 SSKKSKTRE
-780 QSKAR
+780 KVR

>member
-1 MKKSKKYADDPYA
+1 MTKSKKYTEDPFA
-14 AREAEKYENPVP
+14 EREAEKYENPVP
-26 SREAIMKLL
+26 SREAILL
-35 EEAGQPKSLKKILD
+35 LLKQAGQLLSLKKIL
-49 GLGVDD
+49 GALNIDD
-55 EDGKIAVR
+55 EESKVAIR

-75 LRNRKNLFGLAKE
+75 LRNRKNMYGLAQQ
-88 MGMICGLIQ
+88 MGMTCGLIQ

-103 GFVIPEAGGEDI
+103 GFVIPEAGGEDV

-134 AVEGH
+134 SMEGP
-139 QRGKLEGNIVEV
+139 RGKLEGSIVEV

-163 HLDSGI
+163 HVDAGI
-169 AYVIP
+169 GYVIP

-186 QGQSADARQGQIVVA
+186 QEKSADAKQGQIVVA
-201 TIDRQ
+201 VIDRQ
-206 PDKYTQP
+206 PDKHSRP

-242 TWPDEVISKL
+242 IWPDEVSHKA
-252 KYLPTEVQEDQLH
+252 KSLPSEVQEEQTQ
-265 GRLDLRDLPLVTIDG
+265 GRLDLRDQPLVTIDG

-287 DAVFSGK
+287 DAVLSRK
-294 TDSGWQL
+294 IDTGWQL

-309 SYVKKGHPLDREA
+309 SYVKKGQPLDKEA

-335 IPMLPEQLSNGLC
+335 IPMLPEKLSNGLC

-366 QAGEISEWRFENA
+366 HDGEISDWRFDNA
-379 VMRSHARLTYSKVA
+379 VMRSQARLTYTKVA
-393 SILVDGDAG
+393 SILVDGDPN
-402 LIQQYAAI
+402 LIQEYSSV
-410 FEPLQNLYDL
+410 FEALQNLYDL
-420 YRLRNQWRSK
+420 YQLRYQWRQR
-430 QGMMDLD
+430 QGAMDLD
-437 MPETRIIFNEQ
+437 MPETRIIFNDE
-448 RKIDAIVPLVRNEA
+448 RKIEAIVPQIRNEA

-479 TIAEADYHGL
+479 TISDANYPGL

-513 TLGGGDEPDVT
+513 SLGGGDEPGVQ
-524 DYSRLLNDMAQ
+524 DYARLLADISQ
-535 RPDAEV
+535 RADAEV

-549 LSQARYEPACDGHF
+549 LSQARYTPDCDGHF

-586 RTLKAILLH
+586 RTLKAILYNRT
-595 KPSPYSELELVELGE
+595 SPYTELELVELGE

-632 EYMVDRVGEE
+632 EYMVDHVGEE
-642 FSGAISGV
+642 FPGTVSGV
-650 TGFGVFVQLDDIY
+650 TGFGLFVTLDDIY

-672 LGNEYFHF
+672 LGNDYFQF
-680 DAGKSRLTGEHTRRS
+680 DAAKSRLTGERTRKT
-695 YRLGDRLRVTVVRVD
+695 YRLGKRLQVMVVRVD

-717 LELAG
+717 LELVGKDGGAKAG
-722 EGAASTSSSNKKP
+722 SENKDNRRRKP
-735 VSGREKFMS
+735 RTKKS
-744 KNKAKK
+744 KTK
-750 GANKHGTAK
+750 GTNKHGTGK
-759 RGKSLSRNRSGKVK
+759 RGKTLSRNKGGKKNSKQARRGK
-773 KSKKSKS
+773 KN
-780 QSKAR
+780 R
-785 KK
+785 KPS

>member
-1 MKKSKKYADDPYA
+1 MTKSKKYTDDPFA
-14 AREAEKYENPVP
+14 KREAEKYENPVP
-26 SREAIMKLL
+26 SREAILSLLKQADKLL
-35 EEAGQPKSLKKILD
+35 SLKKIL
-49 GLGVDD
+49 GALNIDD
-55 EDGKIAVR
+55 EDGKIAIR

-75 LRNRKNLFGLAKE
+75 LRNRKNLYGLAGQ
-88 MGMICGLIQ
+88 MGMVCGLIQ

-103 GFVIPEAGGEDI
+103 GFVIPEAGGEDV

-134 AVEGH
+134 AVEGDR
-139 QRGKLEGNIVEV
+139 RGKLEGSIVEV
-151 LQRNNHTVLGHY
+151 LQRNNHSVLGHF

-186 QGQSADARQGQIVVA
+186 KGQSADAKQGQIVVA
-201 TIDRQ
+201 VIDSQ
-206 PDKYTQP
+206 PDKHSQP
-213 VGHISE
+213 VGHVSE

-242 TWPDEVISKL
+242 TWPDEVSERVSKL
-252 KYLPTEVQEDQLH
+252 PSKVQENQIQ
-265 GRLDLRDLPLVTIDG
+265 GRLDLRDQPLVTIDG

-287 DAVFSGK
+287 DAVISRK

-309 SYVKKGHPLDREA
+309 SYVKKGQPLDKEA

-366 QAGEISEWRFENA
+366 QQGEISDWRFDNA
-379 VMRSHARLTYSKVA
+379 VMRSHARLTYTKVA
-393 SILVDGDAG
+393 AILVDGDPE
-402 LIQQYAAI
+402 LIQQYAAV

-420 YRLRNQWRSK
+420 FRLRNQWRSK

-437 MPETRIIFNEQ
+437 MPETRIIFNEE
-448 RKIDAIVPLVRNEA
+448 RKIEAIVPQVRNEA

-472 ANVCAAK
+472 ANVCAAR
-479 TIAEADYHGL
+479 TISEANYHGL
-489 YRVHEG
+489 YRVHDG

-505 KFLFEIGL
+505 QFLFEIGL
-513 TLGGGDEPDVT
+513 SLGGGDEPDVN
-524 DYSRLLNDMAQ
+524 DYSRLLADMSQ
-535 RPDAEV
+535 RDDAEV
-541 IKPMILRS
+541 IKPMVLRS

-586 RTLKAILLH
+586 RTLKAILLK

-632 EYMVDRVGEE
+632 EYMVDHVGEE
-642 FSGAISGV
+642 FTGAVSGV
-650 TGFGVFVQLDDIY
+650 TGFGLFVQLDDIY

-672 LGNEYFHF
+672 LGNDYFQY
-680 DAGKSRLTGEHTRRS
+680 DAAKGRLTGERTHRS
-695 YRLGDRLRVTVVRVD
+695 YRLGDRMQVTVVRVD
-710 VDEGRID
+710 VDEGKID

-722 EGAASTSSSNKKP
+722 EEAGSKTKSGKKP
-735 VSGREKFMS
+735 ASGREKFMS
-744 KNKAKK
+744 KKPKKK
-750 GANKHGTAK
+750 GTNKYGTAK
-759 RGKSLSRNRSGKVK
+759 RGKTLSRNKSGKK
-773 KSKKSKS
+773 NSKKSKTRE
-780 QSKAR
+780 KVR

>member
-1 MKKSKKYADDPYA
+1 MTKSKKYTEDPFA
-14 AREAEKYENPVP
+14 EREAEKYENPVP
-26 SREAIMKLL
+26 SREAILL
-35 EEAGQPKSLKKILD
+35 LLKQAGQLLSLKKIL
-49 GLGVDD
+49 GALNIDD
-55 EDGKIAVR
+55 EESKVAIR

-75 LRNRKNLFGLAKE
+75 LRNRKNMYGLAQQ
-88 MGMICGLIQ
+88 MGMTCGLIQ

-103 GFVIPEAGGEDI
+103 GFVIPEAGGEDV

-134 AVEGH
+134 SMEGP
-139 QRGKLEGNIVEV
+139 RGKLEGSIVEV

-163 HLDSGI
+163 HVDAGI
-169 AYVIP
+169 GYVIP

-186 QGQSADARQGQIVVA
+186 QEKSADARQGQIVVA
-201 TIDRQ
+201 VIDRQ
-206 PDKYTQP
+206 PDKHSRP

-242 TWPDEVISKL
+242 IWPDEVSHKA
-252 KYLPTEVQEDQLH
+252 KSLPSEVQEEQTQ
-265 GRLDLRDLPLVTIDG
+265 GRLDLRDQPLVTIDG

-287 DAVFSGK
+287 DAVLSRK
-294 TDSGWQL
+294 IDTGWQL

-309 SYVKKGHPLDREA
+309 SYVKKGQPLDKEA

-335 IPMLPEQLSNGLC
+335 IPMLPEKLSNGLC

-366 QAGEISEWRFENA
+366 HDGEISDWRFDNA
-379 VMRSHARLTYSKVA
+379 VMRSQARLTYTKVA
-393 SILVDGDAG
+393 SILVDGDPN
-402 LIQQYAAI
+402 LIQEYSSV
-410 FEPLQNLYDL
+410 FEALQNLYDL
-420 YRLRNQWRSK
+420 YQLRYQWRQR
-430 QGMMDLD
+430 QGAMDLD
-437 MPETRIIFNEQ
+437 MPETRIIFNDE
-448 RKIDAIVPLVRNEA
+448 RKIEAIVPQIRNEA

-479 TIAEADYHGL
+479 TISDANYPGL

-513 TLGGGDEPDVT
+513 SLGGGDEPGVQ
-524 DYSRLLNDMAQ
+524 DYARLLADISQ
-535 RPDAEV
+535 RADAEV

-549 LSQARYEPACDGHF
+549 LSQARYTPDCDGHF

-586 RTLKAILLH
+586 RTLKAILYNRT
-595 KPSPYSELELVELGE
+595 SPYTELELVELGE

-632 EYMVDRVGEE
+632 EYMVDHVGEE
-642 FSGAISGV
+642 FPGTVSGV
-650 TGFGVFVQLDDIY
+650 TGFGLFVTLDDIY

-672 LGNEYFHF
+672 LGNDYFQF
-680 DAGKSRLTGEHTRRS
+680 DAAKSRLTGERTRKT
-695 YRLGDRLRVTVVRVD
+695 YRLGNRLQVMVVRVD

-717 LELAG
+717 LELVGKDGGAKAG
-722 EGAASTSSSNKKP
+722 SENKDNRRRKP
-735 VSGREKFMS
+735 RTKKS
-744 KNKAKK
+744 KTK
-750 GANKHGTAK
+750 GTNKHGTGK
-759 RGKSLSRNRSGKVK
+759 RGKTLSRNKGGKKNSTKQARRGK
-773 KSKKSKS
+773 KN
-780 QSKAR
+780 R
-785 KK
+785 KPS

>member
-1 MKKSKKYADDPYA
+1 
-14 AREAEKYENPVP
+14 
-26 SREAIMKLL
+26 
-35 EEAGQPKSLKKILD
+35 
-49 GLGVDD
+49 
-55 EDGKIAVR
+55 
-63 RRLKAMVRDGQL
+63 
-75 LRNRKNLFGLAKE
+75 
-88 MGMICGLIQ
+88 
-97 GHPDGY
+97 
-103 GFVIPEAGGEDI
+103 
-115 FLSAKEM
+115 
-122 RQVLHGDKVMVR
+122 
-134 AVEGH
+134 
-139 QRGKLEGNIVEV
+139 
-151 LQRNNHTVLGHY
+151 
-163 HLDSGI
+163 
-169 AYVIP
+169 
-174 DDRRI
+174 
-179 GQDILIP
+179 
-186 QGQSADARQGQIVVA
+186 
-201 TIDRQ
+201 
-206 PDKYTQP
+206 
-213 VGHISE
+213 
-219 VLGEHMAP
+219 
-227 GMEIEIATRKYELPY
+227 
-242 TWPDEVISKL
+242 
-252 KYLPTEVQEDQLH
+252 
-265 GRLDLRDLPLVTIDG
+265 
-280 EDARDFD
+280 
-287 DAVFSGK
+287 
-294 TDSGWQL
+294 
-301 IVAIADVA
+301 
-309 SYVKKGHPLDREA
+309 
-322 VKRGNSVYFPEQV
+322 V

-357 CMVCIMEID
+357 CMVCVMEIN
-366 QAGEISEWRFENA
+366 QAGEITEWRFDNA

-393 SILVDGDAG
+393 SILVDGDPG
-402 LIQQYAAI
+402 LIQHYAAI

-420 YRLRNQWRSK
+420 YRLRNHWRSK

-448 RKIDAIVPLVRNEA
+448 RKIDAIVPQVRNEA

-479 TIAEADYHGL
+479 TIAEANYHGL

-549 LSQARYEPACDGHF
+549 LSQARYEPTCDGHF

-586 RTLKAILLH
+586 RTLKAILLN

-632 EYMVDRVGEE
+632 EYMVDHVGEE
-642 FSGAISGV
+642 FSGVVSGV

-672 LGNEYFHF
+672 LGNDYFQF

-722 EGAASTSSSNKKP
+722 KDATSASRSNKKP
-735 VSGREKFMS
+735 VSAREKFMS
-744 KNKAKK
+744 GNKPKK
-750 GANKHGTAK
+750 GVDKHGSAK
-759 RGKSLSRNRSGKVK
+759 RSKSSSRGRSGKVK
-773 KSKKSKS
+773 KSKKRKS
-780 QSKAR
+780 RTKSRNK
-785 KK
+785 